1 MFMYMSIQPVDLLS
15 KSYEQF
21 VADSSHLGL
30 HKDALQL
37 VYKEYDEERLRKEF
51 GDIHIVRC
59 FQRKK
64 CFCMVSER

>member
-1 MFMYMSIQPVDLLS
+1 MYMTVQPIDLLS

-59 FQRKK
+59 LLRVKY
-64 CFCMVSER
+64 FCMVSEK

>member
-1 MFMYMSIQPVDLLS
+1 MYMTVQPVDLLS

-51 GDIHIVRC
+51 GDIQIVRC
-59 FQRKK
+59 LLRVKY
-64 CFCMVSER
+64 FCIVSEK